1 MPAVRKTRNKL
12 YRRLN
17 HRQVFTCVCL
27 RTFFRSIISMGL
39 KYFWI
44 LRKDFFFFK
53 SLAMQYVNDS
63 SRQNESCPMLLLHYI
78 LLHQLELR

>member
-27 RTFFRSIISMGL
+27 RTFFRIIIISMGL

-44 LRKDFFFFK
+44 LRKDFFFEIRKRFPHFIRR
-53 SLAMQYVNDS
+53 LIHRHHF
-63 SRQNESCPMLLLHYI
+63 SRSIDRSIH
-78 LLHQLELR
+78 

>member
-27 RTFFRSIISMGL
+27 RTFFRIIIISMGL

-44 LRKDFFFFK
+44 LRK
-53 SLAMQYVNDS
+53 
-63 SRQNESCPMLLLHYI
+63 ELLLLQNSKTFSSFYS
-78 LLHQLELR
+78 

>member
-1 MPAVRKTRNKL
+1 MPAVRTPRNKL

-17 HRQVFTCVCL
+17 HRQVFTCACL
-27 RTFFRSIISMGL
+27 RTFFRIIISMGL

-53 SLAMQYVNDS
+53 IRKRFPHFIRRLIHRHF
-63 SRQNESCPMLLLHYI
+63 SRSIDRSI
-78 LLHQLELR
+78 LVE

>member
-27 RTFFRSIISMGL
+27 RTFFCSSISMGL
-39 KYFWI
+39 QYFWI
-44 LRKDFFFFK
+44 LRKDFFFFEIRK
-53 SLAMQYVNDS
+53 RFPHFIRRLIIHHHF
-63 SRQNESCPMLLLHYI
+63 SRSIDRSIHS
-78 LLHQLELR
+78 

>member
-27 RTFFRSIISMGL
+27 RTFFCSSISMGL
-39 KYFWI
+39 QYFWI
-44 LRKDFFFFK
+44 LRKDFFFEIRKRFPHFIRR
-53 SLAMQYVNDS
+53 LIIHHPF
-63 SRQNESCPMLLLHYI
+63 SRSIDRPIH
-78 LLHQLELR
+78 

>member
-27 RTFFRSIISMGL
+27 RTFFCSSISMGL
-39 KYFWI
+39 QYFWI
-44 LRKDFFFFK
+44 LQKSDKIFLKSEQPIEIDGDFFDYGPAK
-53 SLAMQYVNDS
+53 ISVKKHS
-63 SRQNESCPMLLLHYI
+63 I
-78 LLHQLELR
+78 QLKI